1 MGGCQLMS
9 KWYLVYCKARQEDL
23 AASGLRDQGYSVYL
37 PKVRV
42 RKRRPGGR
50 VDVEEPLFPRYLFVA
65 TSAEEQSI
73 APVQYTAGVQKLVKF
88 GHLYMSVS
96 DQIVTSIKQR
106 EDPDI
111 GVHRFELPKVR
122 KGDPV
127 RIRSGVLSGIDAVFE
142 KKSGKDRVVVLLEL
156 LGQQT
161 RAEVAIEE
169 LET

>member
-1 MGGCQLMS
+1 MS
-9 KWYLVYCKARQEDL
+9 EWYLGYCKARQEDV
-23 AASGLRDQGYSVYL
+23 AARGLTEQGYSVYL

-50 VDVEEPLFPRYLFVA
+50 VDVDEPLFPRYLFVA
-65 TSAEEQSI
+65 LTSEEQSI
-73 APVQYTAGVQKLVKF
+73 APIQYTAGVQKLVKF

-96 DQIVTSIKQR
+96 DEIVTSIKLR
-106 EDPDI
+106 EDPGI
-111 GVHRFELPKVR
+111 GLHRFELPKVS

-127 RIRSGVLSGIDAVFE
+127 RIRSGVLAGIDAVFE

>member
-1 MGGCQLMS
+1 MD
-9 KWYLVYCKARQEDL
+9 KWYLVYCKARQEEV
-23 AASGLRDQGYSVYL
+23 AAGGLEEQGYRVYL
-37 PKVRV
+37 PKVRI

-65 TSAEEQSI
+65 TSTEEQSI

-88 GHLYMSVS
+88 GHSYMSVS
-96 DQIVTSIKQR
+96 NEIVTSIKQR

-111 GVHRFELPKVR
+111 GLHRFELPKVR

-127 RIRSGVLSGIDAVFE
+127 RIRSGVLAGLDAVFE
-142 KKSGKDRVVVLLEL
+142 KKTGKDRVVVLLDL

>member
-1 MGGCQLMS
+1 MS
-9 KWYLVYCKARQEDL
+9 EWYLVYCKARQEDV
-23 AASGLRDQGYSVYL
+23 AARGLEEQGYAVYL
-37 PKVRV
+37 PKMRV

-65 TSAEEQSI
+65 TTSEEHSI

-96 DQIVTSIKQR
+96 SEIVTSIKQR
-106 EDPDI
+106 EDPEI
-111 GVHRFELPKVR
+111 GLHRFELPKVR

-127 RIRSGVLSGIDAVFE
+127 RIRSGVLAGLDAVFE
-142 KKSGKDRVVVLLEL
+142 KKTGKDRVVVLLEL

>member
-1 MGGCQLMS
+1 MS
-9 KWYLVYCKARQEDL
+9 QWYLVYCKARQEDV
-23 AASGLRDQGYSVYL
+23 AARGLEEQGYSVYL

-65 TSAEEQSI
+65 VSGKEQSI
-73 APVQYTAGVQKLVKF
+73 APVQYTVGVQKLVKF
-88 GHLYMSVS
+88 GNLYMSVS
-96 DQIVTSIKQR
+96 GEIVSSLKRR
-106 EDPDI
+106 EDPDT
-111 GVHRFELPKVR
+111 GFNRFELPKVR

-127 RIRSGVLSGIDAVFE
+127 RIKSGVLAGIEAVFE
-142 KKSGKDRVVVLLEL
+142 KKSGKERVVVLLDL
-156 LGQQT
+156 LGRQT